1 MKLKQLSFT
10 LVLSGVIMA
19 PMTAAQADEIKV
31 AVAANF
37 YSVLQ
42 KLAVPFEAQTGHQI
56 LISSGPT
63 GKLKA
68 QIANGA
74 PFDVFLAADVKSPKA
89 LEKEGFIKPG
99 SRYTYSFGR
108 LALWSTT
115 AKNAAQVEQQLNDK
129 AWRFLAIANPKA
141 APYGVAAVSVLKHL
155 NLYDQYKKGH
165 LVMGENIGQTYQFV
179 ATKNAQAG
187 MVAYSYVKD
196 AKHSNQ
202 GAYWLIPAEWH
213 APLEQQA
220 VITKKGQ
227 DKVAAQAFMD
237 FLKSDS
243 AKALIV
249 QYGYSVND

>member
-1 MKLKQLSFT
+1 MQLKKVGILGSFG
-10 LVLSGVIMA
+10 LALMLN
-19 PMTAAQADEIKV
+19 TAWAQAEEIKI

-42 KLAVPFEAQTGHQI
+42 KLVVPFEAQTGHHVK
-56 LISSGPT
+56 ISSGPT

-89 LEKEGFIKPG
+89 LEQGGFIKSG
-99 SRYTYSFGR
+99 SRFTYSFGR
-108 LALWSTT
+108 LALWSPT
-115 AKNAAQVEQQLNDK
+115 ANDAAEVEQQLNAK
-129 AWRFLAIANPKA
+129 AWRYLAIANPKA

-155 NLYDQYKKGH
+155 GVYDMYKKGH

-179 ATKNAQAG
+179 ATKNAKAG

-196 AKHSNQ
+196 PKHSNQ
-202 GAYWLIPAEWH
+202 GAYWLIPAKWH

-237 FLKSDS
+237 FLKSEQ
-243 AKALIV
+243 AKAMILTF
-249 QYGYSVND
+249 GYSVP

>member
-1 MKLKQLSFT
+1 
-10 LVLSGVIMA
+10 MA
-19 PMTAAQADEIKV
+19 SSTIAQAEEIKV

-42 KLAVPFEAQTGHQI
+42 KLAVPFEQQTGYQVK
-56 LISSGPT
+56 ISSGPT

-89 LEKEGFIKPG
+89 LDQGGFIKPG
-99 SRYTYSFGR
+99 SRFTYSYGR
-108 LALWSTT
+108 LALWSPT
-115 AKNAAQVEQQLNDK
+115 ANDAAQVEQQLNDK
-129 AWRFLAIANPKA
+129 AWRYLAIANPKA

-155 NLYDQYKKGH
+155 NVYDQYKKGH

-196 AKHSNQ
+196 PKHSNQ

-227 DKVAAQAFMD
+227 DKAAAQAFMD
-237 FLKSDS
+237 FLKSDQ
-243 AKALIV
+243 AKAMILTF
-249 QYGYSVND
+249 GYAVP